1 MKKDGA
7 GHIALPAAQHA
18 KIQRLQKLH
27 VAGQRVGW
35 RGTFSV
41 SGRLPAAADGETLHG
56 TAAVLE
62 QTDAQTGKQALIVWT
77 A

>member
-7 GHIALPAAQHA
+7 GHIALPAAQNA

-27 VAGQRVGW
+27 VAGQRAEW
-35 RGTFSV
+35 RGTFCFP
-41 SGRLPAAADGETLHG
+41 GRLPAAADGETPHG
-56 TAAVLE
+56 TAAVLD
-62 QTDAQTGKQALIVWT
+62 QTDAQTGKQALVVWT